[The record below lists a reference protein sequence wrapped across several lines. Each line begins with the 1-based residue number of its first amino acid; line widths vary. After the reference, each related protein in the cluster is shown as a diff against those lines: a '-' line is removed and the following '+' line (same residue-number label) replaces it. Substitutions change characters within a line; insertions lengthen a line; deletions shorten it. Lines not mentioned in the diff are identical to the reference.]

1 MNMQD
6 FEGKVAVVTGAASG
20 IGRALAE
27 RFANEGMRV
36 VLADVEEP
44 ALETAVR
51 ELTQAEHEVIG
62 VQTDVSKRES
72 VEELARQAID
82 AFGKVHVL
90 CNNAG
95 VGGGRGLMWE
105 MTLNDWEWTFGVNF
119 WGVLHGIRT
128 FVPLMLSHG
137 EEGHIVNTASMAGI
151 TPGGGPYG
159 VTKHAVV
166 ALSEGL
172 YLNLRMVQAKIGA
185 SVLCP
190 GWVHTNILDSA
201 RNRPPELQNPDEPP
215 PTEFEQA
222 IRARVQ
228 ESVDGGLPPADVA
241 GVVVDGIREG
251 RFWITTTHEFDDV
264 IRSRTDGIFSG
275 RGPEIRI
282 V

>member
-1 MNMQD
+1 MQN
-6 FEGKVAVVTGAASG
+6 FEGKVAVVTSAASG

-95 VGGGRGLMWE
+95 VGGGRGLLWE

-119 WGVLHGIRT
+119 WGVLYGIRT

-137 EEGHIVNTASMAGI
+137 EEGHVVNTASMAGI

-172 YLNLRMVQAKIGA
+172 YLNLRMIQAKIGA
-185 SVLCP
+185 
-190 GWVHTNILDSA
+190 
-201 RNRPPELQNPDEPP
+201 
-215 PTEFEQA
+215 
-222 IRARVQ
+222 
-228 ESVDGGLPPADVA
+228 
-241 GVVVDGIREG
+241 
-251 RFWITTTHEFDDV
+251 
-264 IRSRTDGIFSG
+264 
-275 RGPEIRI
+275 
-282 V
+282 

>member
-1 MNMQD
+1 
-6 FEGKVAVVTGAASG
+6 
-20 IGRALAE
+20 
-27 RFANEGMRV
+27 
-36 VLADVEEP
+36 
-44 ALETAVR
+44 
-51 ELTQAEHEVIG
+51 
-62 VQTDVSKRES
+62 
-72 VEELARQAID
+72 
-82 AFGKVHVL
+82 
-90 CNNAG
+90 
-95 VGGGRGLMWE
+95 MWE
-105 MTLNDWEWTFGVNF
+105 MTQNDWEWTFGVNF
-119 WGVLHGIRT
+119 WGVLYGIRA

-137 EEGHIVNTASMAGI
+137 EEGHVVNTASMAGI

-172 YLNLRMVQAKIGA
+172 YLNLRMIQAKIGA

-201 RNRPPELQNPDEPP
+201 RNRPRELQNPDEPP

-222 IRARVQ
+222 IRARLQ

-241 GVVVDGIREG
+241 GMVVDGIRDG